1 MTQLQ
6 LLEKLDAFFAEVGL
20 DTLLTNV
27 RGIPV
32 LKVTLKGLGEK
43 KDGGALSEINF
54 LDCPSLDASVFQ
66 IFTTVALNIDRDNL
80 EECELALNSY
90 NLKNTYIGAFHV
102 YEPYRQIYHRY
113 TQLFSGNDVAHVMQA
128 KTAVEAV
135 VSQLADSYDDILKIA
150 AGASVYG
157 DGENK

>member
-32 LKVTLKGLGEK
+32 LKVTLKGLGKNKE
-43 KDGGALSEINF
+43 GGALTEINF

-66 IFTTVALNIDRDNL
+66 IFTTVALNIDKDNL
-80 EECELALNSY
+80 KECERVLNSY
-90 NLKNTYIGAFHV
+90 NLKNSYMGAFHV

-113 TQLFSGNDVAHVMQA
+113 TQLFSGNDAAHVLQA

-150 AGASVYG
+150 ADPSYYE
-157 DGENK
+157 D